1 MVLYIQSLK
10 MDDRYVPV
18 DLSVLP
24 DELSGDSK
32 TRPRLNE
39 LAAADFVE
47 DKLLEQ
53 SDYLPPHPK
62 GSDSSNNQ
70 RSTPTPENGDSKVTL
85 DPKES
90 AKPVIADKQTL
101 TPVTTGSHE
110 QFVNVS
116 RVADAHLK
124 NSKLDTGDAGVE
136 APRPTAVVTPSNSG
150 LRSASELTQTASDLV
165 TGRIK

>member
-1 MVLYIQSLK
+1 MEDFYS
-10 MDDRYVPV
+10 
-18 DLSVLP
+18 P
-24 DELSGDSK
+24 DELRFVPEGRKGDVRPLLSDAGKTDSK
-32 TRPRLNE
+32 ERQSM
-39 LAAADFVE
+39 AS
-47 DKLLEQ
+47 
-53 SDYLPPHPK
+53 SDYFPPPPSVK
-62 GSDSSNNQ
+62 TDSSNNQ
-70 RSTPTPENGDSKVTL
+70 RSTPTPETGVSKVTL